1 MTTLYEVH
9 GSVALITLSNPP
21 VNGLGYATRLSIT
34 DNLQKANADSAVKSI
49 VITGAAKVF
58 SGGADIKEFGTPK
71 AVQEP
76 NLLSVILAIENS
88 SKPVVAAIHSVCM
101 GGGLELA
108 LGCHYR
114 IAAPGCNVALP
125 EVKLGLIPGAGGTQR
140 LPRALGVEVALNMIV
155 SGEPVKSEMLA
166 QVPGQKLFDK
176 MVSSPESLAEEAIAF
191 AQSIADI
198 RPLPLVRNLPCK
210 HPNGDA
216 YFQFARN
223 MVKGMSKNFPAPL
236 KCVDA
241 VELAT
246 KQKFDE
252 GMRSERE
259 IFINLMLTPES
270 RALRHIF
277 AAERAASKIPDVPQ
291 DTPKRD
297 IKSIAVIGAGTMG
310 GGIAMNFLNAGI
322 PVKML
327 EMKQEALDRGIAT
340 IRKNYESQVKKGK
353 LKQDKYEQRM
363 SLLSS
368 TLSYDELKD
377 ADMVIE
383 AVFEE
388 MGVKEKV
395 FRELD
400 RVMKPGAILA
410 SNTSTLD
417 LNKIASFTKRPEDV
431 VGLHFFSPANI
442 MKLLEVVRGEKTAKE
457 VMATVMAVAK
467 QIRKTAVVSGVCDG
481 FIGNRMIEQYGR
493 QGGFLLDEGCTP
505 AQVDKAIEKFGFAM
519 GPFRMGDLAG
529 NDIGWAIRK
538 RRYQEKPD
546 MKYSKTADL
555 LCEKGRYGQKT
566 GAGWYDYVAGKRDA
580 IPNEDVVKM
589 IEEYRKSLGITPRKI
604 SDEEIVQRLVYSLVN
619 EAAHILEEGIASKA
633 SDIDMV
639 YIMGYGFPVYR
650 GGPMLYADEVGL
662 FNVVQAMNRFAK
674 NPLDDAN
681 FWKPA
686 PLLAKLAAEGKTF
699 N

>member
-9 GSVALITLSNPP
+9 GSVALISLNNPP
-21 VNGLGYATRLSIT
+21 VNGLGHATRLSMT
-34 DNLQKANADSAVKSI
+34 ENLQKANDDDAIKSI
-49 VITGAAKVF
+49 VITGAGKAF
-58 SGGADIKEFGTPK
+58 SGGADIKEFGSPK
-71 AVQEP
+71 AMQEP
-76 NLLSVILAIENS
+76 NLHSVIQMIENS

-114 IAAPGCNVALP
+114 IAAPGCSVALP
-125 EVKLGLIPGAGGTQR
+125 EVKLGLLPGAGGTQR
-140 LPRALGVEVALNMIV
+140 LPRALGVEPALNMIV
-155 SGEPVKSEMLA
+155 SGEPVKSELLA
-166 QVPGQKLFDK
+166 QIPGQKLFDK
-176 MVSSPESLAEEAIAF
+176 MASSAESLPDEAFAF

-210 HPNGDA
+210 HRNGDA

-241 VELAT
+241 VEAAT
-246 KQKFDE
+246 KQKFAD
-252 GMRSERE
+252 GLLFERE
-259 IFINLMLTPES
+259 LFINLMWTPES

-277 AAERAASKIPDVPQ
+277 IAERAASKIPDVPQ
-291 DTPKRD
+291 DTPQRD

-363 SLLSS
+363 GLLST
-368 TLSYDELKD
+368 TLSYDDLKD
-377 ADMVIE
+377 SDMVIE

-395 FRELD
+395 FTELD

-417 LNKIASFTKRPEDV
+417 LNQIASFTKRPEDV

-442 MKLLEVVRGEKTAKE
+442 MKLLEVVRGEKTAKD

-467 QIRKTAVVSGVCDG
+467 KIRKTAVVSGVCDG

-538 RRYQEKPD
+538 RRYQEKPG

-555 LCEKGRYGQKT
+555 LCEKGRFGQKT

-580 IPNEDVVKM
+580 IPNHEVVAM
-589 IEEYRKSLGITPRKI
+589 IEEHRKSLGISPRKI

-619 EAAHILEEGIASKA
+619 EAAHILEEGIATKA

-639 YIMGYGFPVYR
+639 YLMGYGFPIYR
-650 GGPMLYADEVGL
+650 GGPMLYADQVGL

-674 NPLDDAN
+674 NPLDDAS

-686 PLLAKLAAEGKTF
+686 PLLARLVAEGKTF